1 MALVSAR
8 NTALLAIQHVSQ
20 SIQAPAPPADVTMD
34 NSNVPTVDDSI
45 EQEEQLDDEGTDGAA
60 SAHEEL

>member
-1 MALVSAR
+1 
-8 NTALLAIQHVSQ
+8 
-20 SIQAPAPPADVTMD
+20 MD